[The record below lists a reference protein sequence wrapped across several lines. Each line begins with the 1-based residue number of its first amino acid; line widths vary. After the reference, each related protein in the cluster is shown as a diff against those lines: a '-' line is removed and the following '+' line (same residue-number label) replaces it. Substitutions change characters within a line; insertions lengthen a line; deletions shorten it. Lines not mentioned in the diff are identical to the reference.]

1 MMSHKAELSKTEF
14 DEMSEMISAIRDCV
28 IALHHESFSDDRFG
42 AMKPAA
48 RAAAFDLGVLSA
60 LLSVH
65 FSNWP
70 RHRRD
75 KIVSLIV
82 ADIGTARSYLEA
94 EEEADASQ
102 REATN

>member
-1 MMSHKAELSKTEF
+1 MNDKSQLRENDLE
-14 DEMSEMISAIRDCV
+14 EMAGVISAIRGREV
-28 IALHHESFSDDRFG
+28 ALYHESVSDDRFG

-48 RAAAFDLGVLSA
+48 RAAAFNLGVLTA

-70 RHRRD
+70 RHRRN

-82 ADIGTARSYLEA
+82 ADIRTARSYLEA
-94 EEEADASQ
+94 EEEEADVSQ
-102 REATN
+102 LEEMN